1 MFLDTT
7 KFTTDANHALT
18 NILDYSKA
26 VDGDTVIYP
35 PYCEDPTTWVGRLS
49 DLTCIDSELHQMT
62 IDANGDSELVM
73 HHQTLAN
80 VDISEAEVDGLI
92 ISLHPYLRFT
102 SDLPLAVLAD
112 MEDDDTI
119 VGDKHTVIWV
129 NTQNGIVKVKG
140 AGSDVA
146 NGANEGYAAYLEHL
160 SDSLDMGEVIPYSE
174 WAMSAAKT
182 YTDALIKVQ
191 AEFLDKL
198 ASIPVIS
205 EDVNIQ
211 SHHEITKATHLYLT
225 EMSDMVMDHTP
236 ETEEKLAWK
245 TNALM
250 SVLDEYLLAKFK
262 LVDSAIDVSGY
273 DASYEDI
280 FSEAIYSAN
289 LLFWGID
296 ATIYQSL
303 IVKMTNQVNQ

>member
-1 MFLDTT
+1 
-7 KFTTDANHALT
+7 
-18 NILDYSKA
+18 
-26 VDGDTVIYP
+26 
-35 PYCEDPTTWVGRLS
+35 
-49 DLTCIDSELHQMT
+49 
-62 IDANGDSELVM
+62 
-73 HHQTLAN
+73 
-80 VDISEAEVDGLI
+80 
-92 ISLHPYLRFT
+92 
-102 SDLPLAVLAD
+102 
-112 MEDDDTI
+112 
-119 VGDKHTVIWV
+119 
-129 NTQNGIVKVKG
+129 
-140 AGSDVA
+140 
-146 NGANEGYAAYLEHL
+146 
-160 SDSLDMGEVIPYSE
+160 MGEVIPYSE